1 MDNHIK
7 VARIQAITAIVV
19 AIISGIFNIY
29 SYNHIDNLLENIDN
43 LNAQNDA
50 LSNQITDLRSNLKDA
65 QISCSDLQELYDT
78 SISQY
83 AELNQAYTE
92 LDKKYQKLLL
102 KTGNTDASS
111 VSSTMTAETKWL
123 DQLDIF
129 YQEGK
134 HVSGSVSGGWCE
146 VWNSSR
152 QKDSL
157 GTEHN
162 HGIYVRSYKEDTYII
177 EYTLN
182 DIYTGFK
189 GLFTL
194 EYESRNIQIES
205 NLKVYSIDEDGEK
218 ELLYSN
224 QKPLCGGV
232 KPIPF
237 DFPIYGAD
245 HIRIEISSGPGDK
258 GEFYLA
264 LVDTCFYR

>member
-1 MDNHIK
+1 MNGQIK
-7 VARIQAITAIVV
+7 AAIIQGGAVVV
-19 AIISGIFNIY
+19 AAIIGLFG
-29 SYNHIDNLLENIDN
+29 YNFIHDLVENIDE
-43 LNAQNDA
+43 LNVQNDTF
-50 LSNQITDLRSNLKDA
+50 SNQITELRAELRDA
-65 QISCSDLQELYDT
+65 QISYSDLQELYDT
-78 SISQY
+78 SVNRY
-83 AELNQAYTE
+83 AELNHAYAE

-102 KTGNTDASS
+102 ETGNIDTSSASS
-111 VSSTMTAETKWL
+111 TTITETKWL

-134 HVSGSVSGGWCE
+134 HISGSISDGWCKI
-146 VWNSSR
+146 WDSSL

-162 HGIYVRSYKEDTYII
+162 HGIYFRGYREDTYIV

-182 DIYTGFK
+182 DVYTGIK

-205 NLKVYSIDEDGEK
+205 NLKVYSIDENGEK
-218 ELLYSN
+218 ELLYN
-224 QKPLCGGV
+224 TQKPLCGGV

-245 HIRIEISSGPGDK
+245 HIRIEISSGSGDR
-258 GEFYLA
+258 GEFQLA